1 MRPLTLTLSAF
12 GPYAGETTID
22 FSKLGDSG
30 LYLITGDTGA
40 GKTTLFDAIVY
51 ALYGSASGSDR
62 GGKDLASKYAGEDA
76 ASYVDFTFSNRGAE
90 YRVFRCVNNEGR
102 RKVVIG
108 DKNQLQEAVLFDGD
122 GKPIAH
128 KVREVTA
135 KVEEVLGL
143 TRDQFVQIVMIAQ
156 GQFRELLTASED
168 VRGPILKK
176 LFQTE
181 PYANL
186 QDRIN
191 AEANAQNAVCADLRR
206 DLDHVV
212 KTVAFGDEE
221 SFDAEA
227 AEARSEEFLS
237 FLEKQVGE
245 GQKALEDAQSKK
257 EKLDETLGKLQ
268 KQKGT
273 DETLLKQAGE
283 LTGVLASLETA
294 LKSFADSKAAF
305 DTENSE
311 AQAAKRAELSARVA
325 LETKQLGEYEKLDE
339 KQKAFDAFLK
349 DLEEKETRF
358 AQTAKLQS
366 AEEEYQIKLE
376 AEQNDLLSIPKEQ
389 TEWSHARDAAAERGK
404 ALDDLQTRL
413 DRYAAGKKTL
423 KQLQDDYAEK
433 KHQYDSAEALRK
445 ALEDQ
450 YLNAQAGIL
459 AETLVDG
466 EPCPV
471 CGSTSHPHCAVLPEN
486 TPEKADVDRAKANE
500 KTAREAVDQALG
512 KVVEQRSSL
521 EEKEKQLSKDCEALD
536 LPFDE
541 QTGSALQE
549 KRAENRTLQA
559 ELKTAVEELQKK
571 AERLDKLNEELPKRK
586 DANEAR
592 AKELGELKTS
602 IANLSGQ
609 KDARQKELEE
619 AQKNLPYA
627 SLQKANE
634 ALRGLNEKQKALAD
648 ALETARKAFETAKE
662 NKVSLEAKRKTLET
676 GLDGF
681 DKEAAEARAR
691 QIAEL
696 TEQGKALEQK
706 VIGCTTALQNAKQA
720 QTDAGKSLK
729 ALAEAREKQRWLWEL
744 DRVFNGKLTTEG
756 RLKLETYVQA
766 IYFDQ
771 VLAHA
776 NRRLYAMTGGQYELA
791 RQTEAGDK
799 RSAYALNLDVI
810 DHYGDV
816 SRRSVKTLS
825 GGESFLASLAL
836 ALGLSDLIQERSG
849 GVQLDTLFVDE
860 GFGSLDAESL
870 EKALQTLEEL
880 GAEHRLVGI
889 ISHVEELGQRIDRQ
903 IDVRK
908 LPSGGSTATLVV

>member
-186 QDRIN
+186 QYRIN

-245 GQKALEDAQSKK
+245 GQKALEDAQSEK

-349 DLEEKETRF
+349 DLEEKEESVAILF
-358 AQTAKLQS
+358 
-366 AEEEYQIKLE
+366 
-376 AEQNDLLSIPKEQ
+376 P
-389 TEWSHARDAAAERGK
+389 G
-404 ALDDLQTRL
+404 DD
-413 DRYAAGKKTL
+413 
-423 KQLQDDYAEK
+423 
-433 KHQYDSAEALRK
+433 
-445 ALEDQ
+445 
-450 YLNAQAGIL
+450 
-459 AETLVDG
+459 
-466 EPCPV
+466 
-471 CGSTSHPHCAVLPEN
+471 
-486 TPEKADVDRAKANE
+486 NE
-500 KTAREAVDQALG
+500 KTIE
-512 KVVEQRSSL
+512 
-521 EEKEKQLSKDCEALD
+521 
-536 LPFDE
+536 
-541 QTGSALQE
+541 
-549 KRAENRTLQA
+549 
-559 ELKTAVEELQKK
+559 
-571 AERLDKLNEELPKRK
+571 
-586 DANEAR
+586 
-592 AKELGELKTS
+592 
-602 IANLSGQ
+602 
-609 KDARQKELEE
+609 
-619 AQKNLPYA
+619 
-627 SLQKANE
+627 
-634 ALRGLNEKQKALAD
+634 
-648 ALETARKAFETAKE
+648 
-662 NKVSLEAKRKTLET
+662 
-676 GLDGF
+676 
-681 DKEAAEARAR
+681 
-691 QIAEL
+691 
-696 TEQGKALEQK
+696 
-706 VIGCTTALQNAKQA
+706 
-720 QTDAGKSLK
+720 
-729 ALAEAREKQRWLWEL
+729 
-744 DRVFNGKLTTEG
+744 
-756 RLKLETYVQA
+756 
-766 IYFDQ
+766 
-771 VLAHA
+771 
-776 NRRLYAMTGGQYELA
+776 
-791 RQTEAGDK
+791 
-799 RSAYALNLDVI
+799 
-810 DHYGDV
+810 
-816 SRRSVKTLS
+816 
-825 GGESFLASLAL
+825 
-836 ALGLSDLIQERSG
+836 
-849 GVQLDTLFVDE
+849 
-860 GFGSLDAESL
+860 
-870 EKALQTLEEL
+870 
-880 GAEHRLVGI
+880 
-889 ISHVEELGQRIDRQ
+889 
-903 IDVRK
+903 
-908 LPSGGSTATLVV
+908 

>member
-245 GQKALEDAQSKK
+245 GQKALEDAQSEK

-413 DRYAAGKKTL
+413 DRYAA
-423 KQLQDDYAEK
+423 
-433 KHQYDSAEALRK
+433 
-445 ALEDQ
+445 
-450 YLNAQAGIL
+450 
-459 AETLVDG
+459 
-466 EPCPV
+466 
-471 CGSTSHPHCAVLPEN
+471 
-486 TPEKADVDRAKANE
+486 
-500 KTAREAVDQALG
+500 
-512 KVVEQRSSL
+512 
-521 EEKEKQLSKDCEALD
+521 
-536 LPFDE
+536 
-541 QTGSALQE
+541 
-549 KRAENRTLQA
+549 
-559 ELKTAVEELQKK
+559 
-571 AERLDKLNEELPKRK
+571 
-586 DANEAR
+586 
-592 AKELGELKTS
+592 
-602 IANLSGQ
+602 
-609 KDARQKELEE
+609 
-619 AQKNLPYA
+619 
-627 SLQKANE
+627 
-634 ALRGLNEKQKALAD
+634 
-648 ALETARKAFETAKE
+648 
-662 NKVSLEAKRKTLET
+662 
-676 GLDGF
+676 
-681 DKEAAEARAR
+681 
-691 QIAEL
+691 
-696 TEQGKALEQK
+696 
-706 VIGCTTALQNAKQA
+706 
-720 QTDAGKSLK
+720 
-729 ALAEAREKQRWLWEL
+729 
-744 DRVFNGKLTTEG
+744 
-756 RLKLETYVQA
+756 
-766 IYFDQ
+766 
-771 VLAHA
+771 
-776 NRRLYAMTGGQYELA
+776 
-791 RQTEAGDK
+791 
-799 RSAYALNLDVI
+799 
-810 DHYGDV
+810 
-816 SRRSVKTLS
+816 
-825 GGESFLASLAL
+825 
-836 ALGLSDLIQERSG
+836 
-849 GVQLDTLFVDE
+849 
-860 GFGSLDAESL
+860 
-870 EKALQTLEEL
+870 
-880 GAEHRLVGI
+880 
-889 ISHVEELGQRIDRQ
+889 
-903 IDVRK
+903 
-908 LPSGGSTATLVV
+908 